1 MLQIVRDA
9 GAVVLA
15 GVLGAMP
22 VAGIHIVLRTEVSAQ
37 IGAQDTLLTQ
47 FGTQRCL
54 AAPPVEVASGLDAI
68 HISLVEVLAEL
79 LSAHELEIVI
89 GAVPIYLRGEVELA
103 LGLSLHRDEVA
114 LVALILVGIGCAVEG
129 VGSVG
134 LLREAELPVEG
145 HVPVAEVALIIELA
159 LAPVAVERTAVAASA
174 TTADS
179 VSGAP
184 KYQSHTGIG
193 IEGAKAAALG
203 SCLEGGLLLMTGD
216 DIDGPTET
224 LSAIHTAGGTLEH
237 LNALDVADADGE
249 VSGQM
254 SCVWI
259 ADVDTVEQDGNL
271 VKDAAID
278 GDVRLD
284 TKATA
289 LPDIHAR
296 G

>member
-1 MLQIVRDA
+1 M
-9 GAVVLA
+9 
-15 GVLGAMP
+15 
-22 VAGIHIVLRTEVSAQ
+22 
-37 IGAQDTLLTQ
+37 
-47 FGTQRCL
+47 
-54 AAPPVEVASGLDAI
+54 
-68 HISLVEVLAEL
+68 
-79 LSAHELEIVI
+79 
-89 GAVPIYLRGEVELA
+89 
-103 LGLSLHRDEVA
+103 
-114 LVALILVGIGCAVEG
+114 
-129 VGSVG
+129 
-134 LLREAELPVEG
+134 
-145 HVPVAEVALIIELA
+145 
-159 LAPVAVERTAVAASA
+159 
-174 TTADS
+174 
-179 VSGAP
+179 SGAP
-184 KYQSHTGIG
+184 EHQSHTGIG